1 MTTIQNLVI
10 VCSSA
15 FILLVGCNSSLEALP
30 TPTPVDVALQS
41 LNPSTATTEPPSE
54 PAQSE
59 VAAGEHNAEEAD
71 HQEETGDHHADET
84 DEHHAEGMDHEH
96 AEAPANYQDMTNP
109 LAGNAE
115 AIAAGQKIYEANCV
129 TCHGPQGEGDGPASA
144 ALDPQPASLAD
155 KAMMQDLS
163 DGYLF
168 WRVSEGG
175 AMPPFNS
182 AMLAWKGTL
191 SEEEIWQVISYVRT
205 FSEGQPEMQ
214 EDTEHHE
221 DEAEH
226 HADEAEHQEDEA
238 EHHEDGVEHHE

>member
-1 MTTIQNLVI
+1 
-10 VCSSA
+10 
-15 FILLVGCNSSLEALP
+15 
-30 TPTPVDVALQS
+30 
-41 LNPSTATTEPPSE
+41 
-54 PAQSE
+54 
-59 VAAGEHNAEEAD
+59 
-71 HQEETGDHHADET
+71 
-84 DEHHAEGMDHEH
+84 
-96 AEAPANYQDMTNP
+96 
-109 LAGNAE
+109 
-115 AIAAGQKIYEANCV
+115 
-129 TCHGPQGEGDGPASA
+129 
-144 ALDPQPASLAD
+144 
-155 KAMMQDLS
+155 MQDLS

-226 HADEAEHQEDEA
+226 HEDEAEHQEDEA
-238 EHHEDGVEHHE
+238 EHHEDGIEHHE